1 MVIIC
6 AAPTAGE
13 APFPIAAAIDV
24 SRRNITNVV
33 EVESCQH
40 PEHFI
45 RSLVREKLIIC
56 TYTFEYEDVNIATV
70 EDTIKKIGAAG
81 FIITMDPDIGSEQVK
96 GTTMTMQ
103 VPAIILN
110 NVQASSV

>member
-1 MVIIC
+1 V
-6 AAPTAGE
+6 
-13 APFPIAAAIDV
+13 AAADV
-24 SRRNITNVV
+24 SHRNTTSVL

-45 RSLVREKLIIC
+45 LSSVRNKLVIC
-56 TYTFEYEDVNIATV
+56 TYTFDFEYEAASIAAV
-70 EDTIKKIGAAG
+70 ANTIQKIGAAG

-110 NVQASSV
+110 NIQSSRVWHITIQ